1 MGDDQGGEAE
11 ESIARSTESAAGPPA
26 AMQQASSRKRSKSRR
41 TAVRNCEFCKT
52 QRFAFDQ
59 VMSYCVYRDG
69 AVRATRL
76 MKEARY
82 EALARCIGE
91 LLGEWLMAR
100 EAFSPIHYDCV
111 IPIPQHWIRRWTHRY
126 NQAEVLAE
134 GVGRR
139 IDRPIEPGWLQRARW
154 TPKQG
159 LQTIEERRQNMVSVF
174 GVRSGKAV
182 RGKRVL
188 LVDDVMT
195 SGATLQ
201 DATRALKEAGAIG
214 VSAVVFARGVSARSA
229 AGSRATGRSMAGSRA
244 GEGPED
250 EVGPGRNP
258 ANGPMETGPEGVLD
272 RSEVDETLFKRRKI
286 H

>member
-1 MGDDQGGEAE
+1 
-11 ESIARSTESAAGPPA
+11 
-26 AMQQASSRKRSKSRR
+26 
-41 TAVRNCEFCKT
+41 
-52 QRFAFDQ
+52 
-59 VMSYCVYRDG
+59 MSYCVYRDG
-69 AVRATRL
+69 ALRATRL
-76 MKEARY
+76 IKEARY
-82 EALARCIGE
+82 ESLARCIGE
-91 LLGEWLMAR
+91 ILGEWLKAR

-111 IPIPQHWIRRWTHRY
+111 IPVPQHWIRRWTHRY

-139 IDRPIEPGWLQRARW
+139 IDRPLETGWLQRTRW

-174 GVRSGKAV
+174 GVRSQKAV

-214 VSAVVFARGVSARSA
+214 VSAVVFARGVSARGAGGSRAPGRPA
-229 AGSRATGRSMAGSRA
+229 AGSRAARKPGDEEERA
-244 GEGPED
+244 GRWEEVPGEMGTED
-250 EVGPGRNP
+250 VS
-258 ANGPMETGPEGVLD
+258 D
-272 RSEVDETLFKRRKI
+272 RSEVSETLFKRRKI